1 MSCEC
6 EVFPTCPQRR
16 VGMMEKG
23 GEKKVGASTSA
34 GKQSAA
40 STSADRRRFQ
50 RELRSMMFGFGD
62 DRHPQTETVELLEDM
77 VIDYVRQLLQ
87 KAQEVSEHRELGS
100 KKAAKAKVR
109 DRDLL
114 FVLRKDRRRYER
126 AVELLD
132 VWKEVKAA
140 RSSGDATLDAKAL
153 DKLDGSLDDK
163 EFLDDD

>member
-1 MSCEC
+1 MRK
-6 EVFPTCPQRR
+6 FYAKCPKRR
-16 VGMMEKG
+16 AGMMEKG

-40 STSADRRRFQ
+40 SSSADRRRFQ

-100 KKAAKAKVR
+100 KKAGKAKVR

-126 AVELLD
+126 AVELLE

-163 EFLDDD
+163 DFLDDD

>member
-1 MSCEC
+1 
-6 EVFPTCPQRR
+6 
-16 VGMMEKG
+16 MEKG

-40 STSADRRRFQ
+40 SSSRRFQ

-100 KKAAKAKVR
+100 KKAGKAKVR

-126 AVELLD
+126 AVELLE

-163 EFLDDD
+163 DFLDDD